1 MRPQSRQGNKYN
13 ARTTLEQGIKFD
25 SKKEAE
31 RYRRLKLLER
41 QGYIRDLRRQP
52 RYMLYGP
59 NGQLTLPDRNG
70 NHRRLFYRADF
81 LYYDPATR
89 RWRVEDVKGVDTQI
103 SRLKRALVEQAYG
116 VKVEIVK

>member
-1 MRPQSRQGNKYN
+1 MRNRRSSKYN
-13 ARTTLEQGIKFD
+13 ARATIEAGIKFD

-31 RYRRLKLLER
+31 RYRRLRLLEKEGTI
-41 QGYIRDLRRQP
+41 QNLRRQP

-59 NGQLTLPDRNG
+59 NGQLTLPDKRG
-70 NHRRLFYRADF
+70 NRRRLFYRADF
-81 LYYDPATR
+81 LYYDPAIR